1 MSSPFALSPS
11 LPFSLAPCPAFPLSL
26 ALLSALAGRRQLTAV
41 MVPILYQI
49 QQPEVDLKTPEEV
62 GNYTFRANKFFRD
75 QLLFSNEQLLTN
87 LSSAFVGRYYAP
99 GELIAARGTIPSM
112 LIVENGTARVIPN
125 NEEDRFQFKDNFQ
138 HGDAFGPC
146 RGCGQDTSGR
156 CETARKRA
164 MREGTEAGGVR
175 GRRAMREGTEAGR
188 AGPEARPASVLS
200 LAGCVVT
207 EGPQWPP

>member
-1 MSSPFALSPS
+1 MLTLALALSCLLS
-11 LPFSLAPCPAFPLSL
+11 LLLSLSLSRPALSRSNRSLVLSLSFESLAV
-26 ALLSALAGRRQLTAV
+26 QLTAV

-112 LIVENGTARVIPN
+112 LIVENGTARIIPN
-125 NEEDRFQFKDNFQ
+125 TEEDRFQFKDNFQ
-138 HGDAFGPC
+138 HGDAFGTAGETR
-146 RGCGQDTSGR
+146 RGD
-156 CETARKRA
+156 
-164 MREGTEAGGVR
+164 M
-175 GRRAMREGTEAGR
+175 AGR
-188 AGPEARPASVLS
+188 HGGGTAGRHGSGWVAWS
-200 LAGCVVT
+200 LT
-207 EGPQWPP
+207 GPPPSI